1 MYKVYVWTNNIT
13 GLRYVGTTGTS
24 MEKRAGTDGYH
35 YQGSPRFYNAIQK
48 YGFSNFSYEILADN
62 LTKEAAADLEKRY
75 IQEFDTM
82 NPEHG
87 YNLQEGG
94 FPDQV
99 PDSNSERVLRISAT
113 LKEQRASTEYR
124 AVMSQRMKRL
134 WDDPEKRKVMLRKRA
149 GKYSGRHPIAV
160 FCDETGEVYPD
171 MHVAAKALNMCV
183 SNVSSGF
190 KHQDVIV
197 VGKRKGT
204 PYTLRKVKVH
214 VKEGEL
220 LEASA
225 GNAGGNQ
232 QPSLEQQEFGF

>member
-48 YGFSNFSYEILADN
+48 YGFYNFSYEILADN

-75 IQEFDTM
+75 IQEFDTT

-124 AVMSQRMKRL
+124 AVMSQRMKRF

-171 MHVAAKALNMCV
+171 MHVAAKALNICV
-183 SNVSSGF
+183 SIVSLGF
-190 KHQDVIV
+190 KRQDVIV